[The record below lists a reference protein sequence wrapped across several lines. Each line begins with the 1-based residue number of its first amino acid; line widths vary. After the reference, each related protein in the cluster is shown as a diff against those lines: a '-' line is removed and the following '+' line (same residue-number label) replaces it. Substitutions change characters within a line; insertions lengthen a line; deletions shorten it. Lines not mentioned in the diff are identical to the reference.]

1 MGNHTVDCDVCGQN
15 LRGLSGGHASGC
27 PGERATRDEIEK
39 FKSQVHVAPP
49 DVPTLDGY
57 SCRGGF
63 TASPRDQRIM
73 GMTLRDYFAGQ
84 ALIGVKGWH
93 PADRQ
98 GRTVGQI
105 CYSIADK
112 MIAARGEGH
121 N

>member
-1 MGNHTVDCDVCGQN
+1 MTGKINT
-15 LRGLSGGHASGC
+15 GGAAY
-27 PGERATRDEIEK
+27 PIAE
-39 FKSQVHVAPP
+39 
-49 DVPTLDGY
+49 
-57 SCRGGF
+57 
-63 TASPRDQRIM
+63 TAAAHPNM

-98 GRTVGQI
+98 GRTVEQI